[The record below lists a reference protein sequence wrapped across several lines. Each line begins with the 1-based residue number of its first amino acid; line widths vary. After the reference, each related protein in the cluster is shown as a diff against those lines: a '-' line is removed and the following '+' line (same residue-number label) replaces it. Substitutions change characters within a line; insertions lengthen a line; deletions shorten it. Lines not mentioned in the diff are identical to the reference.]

1 MNSKE
6 LFKRLKELEEE
17 IEKDPKMKELREKM
31 DREMGTLS
39 YEDLHKIYRGSASSL
54 RESEG

>member
-17 IEKDPKMKELREKM
+17 IRKDPKMKALKEKM
-31 DREMGTLS
+31 EREMGTLS
-39 YEDLHKIYRGSASSL
+39 YEDLHKIYRGSE
-54 RESEG
+54 RTE